1 MPAKIDRR
9 NILKTAGMSAFL
21 TAFAG
26 KLALH
31 SPESFARAAS
41 ATGKSLSRPLKRSA
55 VVYFSRSG
63 HTRRV
68 AEAIAATTGAPLFE
82 IRLKTP
88 YSDDYKTA
96 AAQVKA
102 DIERGIRPE
111 IVPPDID
118 LGEFVT
124 LFVGAP
130 TWWHHIATPV
140 QAWLLAVNLNGKTV
154 MPFTT
159 HGGGFEMQTRKDW
172 AAYCMGADVKA
183 SLVIWGRNWGD
194 FTDDVEDWVDEADI
208 R

>member
-1 MPAKIDRR
+1 MTDKYDRR
-9 NILKTAGMSAFL
+9 SILKTAGMSAFL
-21 TAFAG
+21 TALAG
-26 KLALH
+26 RATFHSTESLA
-31 SPESFARAAS
+31 EEANQ
-41 ATGKSLSRPLKRSA
+41 TGKKPARPLKRAA

-63 HTRRV
+63 HTRRI
-68 AEAIAATTGAPLFE
+68 AEAIAVTTGAPLFE
-82 IRLKTP
+82 ITLKTP

-102 DIERGIRPE
+102 DIERGVRPE
-111 IVPPDID
+111 ILMPELD
-118 LGEFVT
+118 LDDFDT
-124 LFVGAP
+124 LFLGAP

-159 HGGGFEMQTRKDW
+159 HGGGFEMETREDW
-172 AAYCMGADVKA
+172 AAYCMGADVKT

-194 FTDDVEDWVDEADI
+194 FTDDVEDWLDESGI